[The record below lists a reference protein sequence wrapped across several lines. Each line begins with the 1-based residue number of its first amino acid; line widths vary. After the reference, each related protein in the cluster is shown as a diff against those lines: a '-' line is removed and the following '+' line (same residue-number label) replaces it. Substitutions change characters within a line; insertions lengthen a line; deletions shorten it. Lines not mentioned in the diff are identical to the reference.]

1 MTSLELYSRLL
12 ILDLF
17 MPQPTFHTTTDL
29 DTLNDQAWAKRDA
42 NPREARLLSDEAK
55 TLAETAHYELG
66 VGRSLTVSSFLHYRA
81 GRFAEG
87 LEESL
92 IALEILEPKRDDQ
105 WLCRLYNN
113 LGLLYDGLGERPQSM
128 SWLLKQLELSQ
139 NLGNKQQEATA
150 LHDLGFMTYDSE
162 ASRGYFQQALEM
174 FREAGDLWGV
184 ALANI
189 NIAEGYLTQG
199 NYQEAL
205 RHAHDAIAIEKH
217 EGEAVEKAFTA
228 HTVGNIY
235 AAQKNF
241 TVALEHYHQSVQ
253 FIREGMGDG
262 SLEPSV
268 LLSLGNTYQT
278 IGETGKALSYLEEA
292 LHLAQR
298 MDFRLLVYQAHQALA
313 SYYKA
318 NASFEQALYH
328 FEQFHSLKE
337 KIFNSESEQKMR
349 AMEVLHRTETARKE
363 AELQQ
368 RKNKELQEHIHS
380 LEELNAQ
387 VRALSVSDPLTGL
400 YNRRYLFEYLGRLEP
415 SHTISV
421 AILDL
426 DHFKKINDTYSH
438 FVGDDVLRG
447 TASLLTASLRG
458 TDIAARFGGEEF
470 IIVFHHT
477 TLEQAVMA
485 CERLRQAVEINVWS
499 EVHPRLRA
507 TISVGLV
514 AGLANDYEA
523 LLVQADQKLYEAK
536 VKRNSLVY

>member
-1 MTSLELYSRLL
+1 
-12 ILDLF
+12 
-17 MPQPTFHTTTDL
+17 MPQLDIHTL
-29 DTLNDQAWAKRDA
+29 SEIDTLNDQAWAKRDA
-42 NPREARLLSDEAK
+42 NPREARSLSDEAK
-55 TLAETAHYELG
+55 RLSELSQHELG
-66 VGRSLTVSSFLHYRA
+66 VGRSLVVSSFLHYRA

-87 LEESL
+87 LQEAL
-92 IALEILEPKRDDQ
+92 VALEILGSNQDVQ
-105 WLCRLYNN
+105 WLCKLYNN
-113 LGLLYDGLGERPQSM
+113 LGLVYDGLGDRPQAM
-128 SWLLKQLELSQ
+128 AWLLKQLELSQ
-139 NLGNKQQEATA
+139 GLGNKQQEATA
-150 LHDLGFMTYDSE
+150 LHDLGFMTYE
-162 ASRGYFQQALEM
+162 TEQGRGYFQKALEM

-189 NIAEGYLTQG
+189 NLAEGYLNQG

-205 RHAHDAIAIEKH
+205 RYARDAIAVDEH

-228 HTVGNIY
+228 HTLGNIY
-235 AAQKNF
+235 AAQKNYGE
-241 TVALEHYHQSVQ
+241 ALEHYHQAIN

-268 LLSLGNTYQT
+268 LLSIGSAYQG
-278 IGETGKALSYLEEA
+278 IGETKQALRYFDEA

-298 MDFRLLVYQAHQALA
+298 MDFRVLIYQAHQAL
-313 SYYKA
+313 SGYYKA
-318 NASFEQALYH
+318 NGSFEQALYH
-328 FEQFHSLKE
+328 FEQFHGLKE

-387 VRALSVSDPLTGL
+387 VKALSVSDPLTGL
-400 YNRRYLFEYLGRLEP
+400 YNRRYLFEYLSRLEP

-438 FVGDDVLRG
+438 FVGDDVLCG

-470 IIVFHHT
+470 VIIFHHT

-485 CERLRQAVEINVWS
+485 CERLRQAVELNVWS
-499 EVHPRLRA
+499 EIHPRLRA

-514 AGLANDYEA
+514 SGLAEDYEA
-523 LLVQADQKLYEAK
+523 LLLQADQKLYEAK
-536 VKRNSLVY
+536 ARRNSLVY

>member
-1 MTSLELYSRLL
+1 
-12 ILDLF
+12 
-17 MPQPTFHTTTDL
+17 MPQLTSHTISTI

-42 NPREARLLSDEAK
+42 NPREARALSEEAK
-55 TLAETAHYELG
+55 RLAESSQYELG

-87 LEESL
+87 LQEGL
-92 IALEILEPKRDDQ
+92 FALEILEAKHDAQ
-105 WLCRLYNN
+105 WLCKLYNN
-113 LGLLYDGLGERPQSM
+113 LGIIYDGLGDRPQAM
-128 SWLLKQLELSQ
+128 SWLLKQLELAQ
-139 NLGNKQQEATA
+139 QQGDKQQEATA
-150 LHDLGFMTYDSE
+150 LHDLGFLTHDPEQGRS
-162 ASRGYFQQALEM
+162 YFQQALEM
-174 FREAGDLWGV
+174 FREVGDNWGV

-189 NIAEGYLTQG
+189 NLAEGYLTQG
-199 NYQEAL
+199 SYQEAL
-205 RHAHDAIAIEKH
+205 RHAHDAIAVEEH
-217 EGEAVEKAFTA
+217 DGEAVEKAFTV
-228 HTVGNIY
+228 HTLGNIY
-235 AAQKNF
+235 AAQKKYSE
-241 TVALEHYHQSVQ
+241 ALEHYHQAVN

-278 IGETGKALSYLEEA
+278 VGETEKALSYLNEA
-292 LHLAQR
+292 LQLAQR
-298 MDFRLLVYQAHQALA
+298 MDFRVLIYQAHQALA

-400 YNRRYLFEYLGRLEP
+400 YNRRYLFEYLSRLEP
-415 SHTISV
+415 AHTISI

-426 DHFKKINDTYSH
+426 DHFKRINDTYSH

-470 IIVFHHT
+470 VIVFHHT

-485 CERLRQAVEINVWS
+485 CERLRQAVELNVWS
-499 EVHPRLRA
+499 EIHPRLRA

-514 AGLANDYEA
+514 SGLAKDYET
-523 LLVQADQKLYEAK
+523 LLLQADQKLYEAK
-536 VKRNSLVY
+536 ARRNTLVY